1 MIKFFRRIRYD
12 LMGKNKTG
20 KYLQYAIGEILL
32 VIIGILLALSIS
44 DWNDKRQL
52 KNNNKVFLKKMLNDL
67 DANVKR
73 LNLLVSDKDSIK
85 NDFPSLEEAI
95 KASDSI
101 LELTYLGL
109 NELHINYL
117 MTAQF
122 ASGNALL
129 NINDNTYEELKNT
142 GKLYSLGSETL
153 VISITNYYK
162 MAEREAS
169 YNIGNSKDVSDGFIK
184 YDDGFG
190 KMMLDFNMDSI
201 NFKINEYPFYTDKN
215 SKEYKDFQIG
225 MSLIKSG
232 QNQNMIK
239 MKQIITETIEL
250 KKLIKNELQN
260 N

>member
-1 MIKFFRRIRYD
+1 
-12 LMGKNKTG
+12 MGKDKTG
-20 KYLQYAIGEILL
+20 KYFKYAIGEILL
-32 VIIGILLALSIS
+32 VVIGILLALAIS

-52 KNNNKVFLKKMLNDL
+52 KNNNKVFLKKMLNNL

-73 LNLLVSDKDSIK
+73 LNLLVYDKDSIK
-85 NDFPSLEEAI
+85 NNFPSLEEAV

-153 VISITNYYK
+153 VIAITNYYK
-162 MAEREAS
+162 IAESEAF
-169 YNIGNSKDVSDGFIK
+169 YNIANSENVNDGFIK
-184 YDDGFG
+184 FEDGFG
-190 KMMLDFNMDSI
+190 KIMLDFDMDSI

-225 MSLIKSG
+225 MSLIKVG

-239 MKQIITETIEL
+239 MKQVISETIEL
-250 KKLIKNELQN
+250 KDLINNELQN